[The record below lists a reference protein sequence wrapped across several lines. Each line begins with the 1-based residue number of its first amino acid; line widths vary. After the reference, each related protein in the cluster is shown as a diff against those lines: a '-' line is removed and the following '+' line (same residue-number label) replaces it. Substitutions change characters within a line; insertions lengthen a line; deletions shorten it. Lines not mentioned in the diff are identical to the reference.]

1 MRPALIAPLLA
12 LSWGL
17 NWPAIKI
24 ILTAVP
30 PFTLR
35 GIGLTGGA
43 LLLALIA
50 VAQGKRLRP
59 PPGAWPGIVVGGML
73 TIAAFN
79 FCTAFAQIHTSTSRA
94 AVLTYTMPMLSA
106 VLAWAWLGERPGRRG
121 ALALGLGSAGIAV
134 LAWPVLRGLLA
145 PGPAGSEVALLGL
158 LFPLL
163 AALGWAAGT
172 VATKRWPPVGDRIV
186 ITAWQLAFGGAL
198 GAIAAH
204 VAGEPFPAGWPQQ
217 VAWAMAYHIAIAM
230 ALGYVLWARLLEVLS
245 ATASSLTVLAA
256 PVVGVLGA
264 MLLVGDRPSAADGL
278 GFVLVLGA
286 AALML
291 LPPARQMPS
300 SIAYDPRPGSGA

>member
-1 MRPALIAPLLA
+1 MRPVLIAPLLA
-12 LSWGL
+12 LAWGL

-24 ILTAVP
+24 ILASVP

-50 VAQGKRLRP
+50 LLQGKRLRP
-59 PPGAWPGIVVGGML
+59 PPGAWPGIVVGGVL

-79 FCTAFAQIHTSTSRA
+79 FCTAFAQLHTSTSRA
-94 AVLTYTMPMLSA
+94 AVLTYTMPMMSA
-106 VLAWAWLGERPGRRG
+106 LLAWLWLGERPGRRG
-121 ALALGLGSAGIAV
+121 TLALALGSAGIAV
-134 LAWPVLRGLLA
+134 LAWPVLRGLV
-145 PGPAGSEVALLGL
+145 GPLRAGPEVSLLGL

-163 AALGWAAGT
+163 AALGWASGT
-172 VATKRWPPVGDRIV
+172 VAIKRWPPVGDRIV
-186 ITAWQLAFGGAL
+186 VTAWQLAFGGAL
-198 GAIAAH
+198 GAVAAAL
-204 VAGEPFPAGWPQQ
+204 AGEPLPLQWPPR
-217 VAWAMAYHIAIAM
+217 VAMAMAYHIAIAM

-264 MLLVGDRPSAADGL
+264 MLLVGDRPSAADWL
-278 GFVLVLGA
+278 GFVLVLSA

-291 LPPARQMPS
+291 LPVGPK
-300 SIAYDPRPGSGA
+300 PRANGAA

>member
-1 MRPALIAPLLA
+1 MSALLRPVLIAPLLA

-24 ILTAVP
+24 ILAAVP

-43 LLLALIA
+43 LLLAAIA
-50 VAQGKRLRP
+50 LVQGKRLRP
-59 PPGAWPGIVVGGML
+59 PPGAWPGIVVGGLL

-79 FCTAFAQIHTSTSRA
+79 FCTAFAQLHTSTSRA
-94 AVLTYTMPMLSA
+94 AVLTYTMPMMSA
-106 VLAWAWLGERPGRRG
+106 LLAWLWLGERPGRRG
-121 ALALGLGSAGIAV
+121 TLALGLGSAGIAV
-134 LAWPVLRGLLA
+134 LAWPVLRGWFA
-145 PGPAGSEVALLGL
+145 PSGTGPQVALLGL

-186 ITAWQLAFGGAL
+186 ITAWQLVFGGVM
-198 GAIAAH
+198 GVVAAGL
-204 VAGEPFPAGWPQQ
+204 AGERLPLQWPPRI
-217 VAWAMAYHIAIAM
+217 AWAMAYHIAIAM

-256 PVVGVLGA
+256 PVVGVIGA
-264 MLLVGDRPSAADGL
+264 MLLVGDRPSAADWL
-278 GFVLVLGA
+278 GFVLVLSA

-291 LPPARQMPS
+291 LPVGAKPPAE
-300 SIAYDPRPGSGA
+300 AAA

>member
-1 MRPALIAPLLA
+1 MRPVLIAPLLA

-24 ILTAVP
+24 ILSAVP

-35 GIGLTGGA
+35 WFGLGGGA

-50 VAQGKRLRP
+50 LAQGKRLRP
-59 PPGAWPGIVVGGML
+59 PPGAWFGIAVGGVL

-79 FCTAFAQIHTSTSRA
+79 FCTAFAQLNTSTSRA
-94 AVLTYTMPMLSA
+94 AVLTYTMPMMSA
-106 VLAWAWLGERPGRRG
+106 LLAWLWLGERPGRRG
-121 ALALGLGSAGIAV
+121 ALALVLGSAGIAV
-134 LAWPVLRGLLA
+134 LAWPVLRGLNS
-145 PGPAGSEVALLGL
+145 PSSTGTDVSTLGL

-186 ITAWQLAFGGAL
+186 ITAWQLAFGGACA
-198 GAIAAH
+198 GVAA
-204 VAGEPFPAGWPQQ
+204 VLAGESLPVQWEPR
-217 VAWAMAYHIAIAM
+217 VAWAMGYHIVIAM
-230 ALGYVLWARLLEVLS
+230 ALGYVLWARLLEALS
-245 ATASSLTVLAA
+245 ATFSSLTVLAA

-264 MLLVGDRPSAADGL
+264 MVLVGDRPSSADWL

-291 LPPARQMPS
+291 LPHR
-300 SIAYDPRPGSGA
+300 PRNVPRRIS